1 MKTNIKISG
10 ISCGACVKL
19 IQKRIGGIEGVQE
32 VNIDKDSG
40 QTEIISQRVLPIEK
54 IKSSLK
60 DTPYD
65 LT

>member
-19 IQKRIGGIEGVQE
+19 IQKRIGAIEGVQE

-40 QTEIISQRVLPIEK
+40 QTEIISLRAIPIEE

-60 DTPYD
+60 DTNYD